1 MFIEETLFSMRNM
14 KKYIIPI
21 LIMSVVSI
29 LMLLAVSVLAYIY
42 KWQADKALI
51 GITGTYILAGLAGGL
66 GLRRVSS
73 IKDMSRKLLESILL
87 GIIFMVLLIIFSL
100 IMTDNAF
107 QISGRF
113 LLIWMLIT
121 GSASLGR
128 IL

>member
-1 MFIEETLFSMRNM
+1 MQVI

-21 LIMSVVSI
+21 VIMSVVSI
-29 LMLLAVSVLAYIY
+29 FMLLAVSVLAYIY

-66 GLRRVSS
+66 GLRRASLT
-73 IKDMSRKLLESILL
+73 KDMSKKLLEGILL
-87 GIIFMVLLIIFSL
+87 GSSFMVLLLLASVFV
-100 IMTDNAF
+100 TDISPE
-107 QISGRF
+107 ISGRF

>member
-1 MFIEETLFSMRNM
+1 MRNM

-66 GLRRVSS
+66 GLRRVSFT
-73 IKDMSRKLLESILL
+73 KDMGKKLLEGILL
-87 GIIFMVLLIIFSL
+87 GSSFMILSVVASVFI
-100 IMTDNAF
+100 TD
-107 QISGRF
+107 ISPEVSGRF